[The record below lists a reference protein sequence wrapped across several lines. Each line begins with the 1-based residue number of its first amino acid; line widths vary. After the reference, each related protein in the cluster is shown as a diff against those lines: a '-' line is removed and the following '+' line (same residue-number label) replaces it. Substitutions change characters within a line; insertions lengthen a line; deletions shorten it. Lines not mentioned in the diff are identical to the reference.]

1 MATEVRVPR
10 LLRITE
16 VAELTGIARW
26 RLYELLKQGKGP
38 PVLRIGK
45 TFRVPADALVQW
57 IEKQVKPQHEEER

>member
-1 MATEVRVPR
+1 MASEVRVPR
-10 LLRITE
+10 LLTIKE
-16 VAELTGIARW
+16 VEEKTGIARW

-57 IEKQVKPQHEEER
+57 IEEQVKPQHEED